1 MRGNEREMLVRE
13 SEFEKTRK
21 KKIKKK
27 GKGRDGIAR
36 RGKRLKEE
44 RRKKGTNR

>member
-21 KKIKKK
+21 KKDKKK
-27 GKGRDGIAR
+27 E
-36 RGKRLKEE
+36 KEE
-44 RRKKGTNR
+44 ME